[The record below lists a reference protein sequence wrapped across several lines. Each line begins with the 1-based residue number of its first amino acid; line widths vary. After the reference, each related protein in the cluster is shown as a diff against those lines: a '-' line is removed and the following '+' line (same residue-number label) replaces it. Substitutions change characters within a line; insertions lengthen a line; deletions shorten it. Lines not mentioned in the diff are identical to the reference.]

1 MKIAKKAL
9 LFSIG
14 GAGYVGL
21 EFLWRGWSHISM
33 FLAGG
38 SVFLLLGMLRQ
49 KLHRLSAPLRG
60 LCGAGIITAVE
71 LIAGLLVNRD
81 YTVWDY
87 SPMPLNFMG
96 QICLPF
102 TLLWIPVSLLGMLL
116 YRLADRGL
124 N

>member
-1 MKIAKKAL
+1 
-9 LFSIG
+9 
-14 GAGYVGL
+14 
-21 EFLWRGWSHISM
+21 M

-38 SVFLLLGMLRQ
+38 SVFMLLGLLRE
-49 KLHRLSAPLRG
+49 KLYRLSAPVRG
-60 LCGAGIITAVE
+60 ICGAGIITAVE

-87 SPMPLNFMG
+87 RPLPLNFMG

-116 YRLADRGL
+116 YRFADKGL
-124 N
+124 S